1 MPKSIDSKPMNSIV
15 INLNDRRTAHNDQLI
30 DRMRRGDSLW
40 AFDSQSSWFPP
51 RPIIKKDAQMINM
64 LYKKESPKEEV

>member
-1 MPKSIDSKPMNSIV
+1 MPNSKDSKPKNTV
-15 INLNDRRTAHNDQLI
+15 VLNLSDRRAAHNDQLI

-51 RPIIKKDAQMINM
+51 RPLIKKDTKLMNK
-64 LYKKESPKEEV
+64 LYQNNPVKDES